1 MPTIS
6 EVKSILRNLKLPCTG
21 SKERL
26 EARLAAY
33 IAGKPYAGTPMV
45 PSYRDLEIHP
55 QVLEQCEDLFAK
67 CAFPHDE
74 DLRQVNF
81 SLTFHPSSQYLT
93 CKDEIC

>member
-1 MPTIS
+1 MPTMS

-33 IAGKPYAGTPMV
+33 IAGKPFAGIPTE

-55 QVLEQCEDLFAK
+55 QVLEKCEDLYSK

-74 DLRQVNF
+74 DLIQVTI
-81 SLTFHPSSQYLT
+81 SLTFHPT
-93 CKDEIC
+93 T